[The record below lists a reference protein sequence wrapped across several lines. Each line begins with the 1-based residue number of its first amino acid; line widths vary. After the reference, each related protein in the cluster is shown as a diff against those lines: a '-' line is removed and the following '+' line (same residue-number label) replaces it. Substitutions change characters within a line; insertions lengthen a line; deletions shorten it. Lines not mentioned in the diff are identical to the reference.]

1 MAVSKAEK
9 DVLKVSE
16 KVEKDV
22 LKANRDSV
30 TVTYRGGVRT
40 YTREVHGDDFAKL
53 AKEFA
58 EKCDGTVA

>member
-1 MAVSKAEK
+1 MAFSKLSIMARNKKEEA
-9 DVLKVSE
+9 VEEVKVV
-16 KVEKDV
+16 KGQ
-22 LKANRDSV
+22 A

-58 EKCDGTVA
+58 EKRDGTVA

>member
-9 DVLKVSE
+9 DALKASE
-16 KVEKDV
+16 KAEKDA
-22 LKANRDSV
+22 LKADRDSV
-30 TVTYRGGVRT
+30 TVTFQGGVRT

-58 EKCDGTVA
+58 EKRDGTVA